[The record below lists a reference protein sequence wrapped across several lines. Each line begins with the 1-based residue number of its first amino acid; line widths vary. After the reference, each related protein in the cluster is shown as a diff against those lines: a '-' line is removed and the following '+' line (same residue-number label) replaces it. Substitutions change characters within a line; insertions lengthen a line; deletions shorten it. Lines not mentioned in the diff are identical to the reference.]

1 MILLT
6 MSTQILGY
14 AFAGISR
21 RYLVRPP
28 SMIWPG
34 LLASTAM
41 FSTLHKSEN
50 KVADG
55 WRITKWRFFVLV
67 WTAAFLWYF
76 VPGLL
81 MPALSYFNVV
91 TWFAPD
97 NAVIGNLVCEVSLDS
112 MKLAN
117 QPVWSIFRP
126 RSPSDNFRL
135 GSNCLHWLSIVD
147 TMVGRC

>member
-1 MILLT
+1 MILEQNKIYKEEVTVGYMILLT

-55 WRITKWRFFVLV
+55 WRITKWRFFIIV
-67 WTAAFLWYF
+67 WSVAFLWYF

-97 NAVIGNLVCEVSLDS
+97 NVVVGNLV
-112 MKLAN
+112 
-117 QPVWSIFRP
+117 
-126 RSPSDNFRL
+126 
-135 GSNCLHWLSIVD
+135 
-147 TMVGRC
+147 